1 MRRWMRGVTMNL
13 MRWPLVLV
21 MIFGVTRPS
30 VAQQMFRPDT
40 TRTVSVTGRG
50 SVTAAP
56 DTASAD
62 VGVSIVDPDARK
74 AKVAVDSSVARILSL
89 ARGLG
94 IPDADLKTA
103 AVNIWPRFD
112 DNNTHP
118 REYEVTQSVT
128 VVIRDLSKLDA
139 FLDGAVQAGANRD
152 FNVTLSSSREVEW
165 RQQALKLAIDAAK
178 EQAEAAAHQ
187 LNLRLGA
194 VRTITVNPTP
204 GFVPISLA
212 RGASAD
218 SPKFLPGTLKIEAD
232 VAVVFLIE
240 DR

>member
-1 MRRWMRGVTMNL
+1 MNL
-13 MRWPLVLV
+13 MRWPLVLA

-30 VAQQMFRPDT
+30 VAQQVWKPDT

-50 SVTAAP
+50 SVTAVP

-62 VGVSIVDPDARK
+62 VGVSVVGPDARK
-74 AKVAVDSSVARILSL
+74 AKAAVDSSVARILSM

-94 IPDADLKTA
+94 IPEADLKTA
-103 AVNIWPRFD
+103 AINIWPRFD
-112 DNNTHP
+112 DNNPTHP

-128 VVIRDLSKLDA
+128 VMIRDLSKLDA

-152 FNVTLSSSREVEW
+152 FSVTLSSSREVEW
-165 RQQALKLAIDAAK
+165 RQQALKHAIDAAK

-187 LNLRLGA
+187 LNLRLAG
-194 VRTITVNPTP
+194 VKTITVNPTP
-204 GFVPISLA
+204 GFVPIGLA

-218 SPKFLPGTLKIEAD
+218 SPKFLPGTLTIEAD
-232 VAVVFLIE
+232 VTVVFFIE

>member
-1 MRRWMRGVTMNL
+1 MNL
-13 MRWPLVLV
+13 MRWPLVLA

-30 VAQQMFRPDT
+30 LAQQMFKPDT

-50 SVTAAP
+50 SVTAVP

-62 VGVSIVDPDARK
+62 VGVSVVGPDARK
-74 AKVAVDSSVARILSL
+74 AKAAVDSSVARILSM

-112 DNNTHP
+112 DNNPAHP
-118 REYEVTQSVT
+118 REYEVTQSAT
-128 VVIRDLSKLDA
+128 VVIRDLSKLDE

-152 FNVTLSSSREVEW
+152 FSVTLSSSREVEW
-165 RQQALKLAIDAAK
+165 RQQALKLTIDAAK
-178 EQAEAAAHQ
+178 QQAEAAAHQ

-204 GFVPISLA
+204 GIVPISLA

-218 SPKFLPGTLKIEAD
+218 SPKFLPGTLTIEAD
-232 VAVVFLIE
+232 VSVVFFIE

>member
-1 MRRWMRGVTMNL
+1 M
-13 MRWPLVLV
+13 
-21 MIFGVTRPS
+21 
-30 VAQQMFRPDT
+30 
-40 TRTVSVTGRG
+40 
-50 SVTAAP
+50 
-56 DTASAD
+56 
-62 VGVSIVDPDARK
+62 
-74 AKVAVDSSVARILSL
+74 

-112 DNNTHP
+112 DNNPAHP
-118 REYEVTQSVT
+118 REYEVTQSAT
-128 VVIRDLSKLDA
+128 VVIRDLSKLDE

-152 FNVTLSSSREVEW
+152 FSVTLSSSREVEW

-178 EQAEAAAHQ
+178 QQAEAAAHQ

-204 GFVPISLA
+204 GFVPIGLA

-218 SPKFLPGTLKIEAD
+218 SPKFLPGTLTIEAD
-232 VAVVFLIE
+232 VSVVFFIE

>member
-1 MRRWMRGVTMNL
+1 MNL
-13 MRWPLVLV
+13 MRWPLVLA
-21 MIFGVTRPS
+21 MIFGVARWST
-30 VAQQMFRPDT
+30 AQQVFKPDT

-50 SVTAAP
+50 SVTAVP

-62 VGVSIVDPDARK
+62 VGVSVVGPDARK
-74 AKVAVDSSVARILSL
+74 AKAAVDSSVARILSM

-112 DNNTHP
+112 DNNPAHP
-118 REYEVTQSVT
+118 REYEVTQSAT
-128 VVIRDLSKLDA
+128 VVIRDLSKLDE

-152 FNVTLSSSREVEW
+152 FSVTLSSSREVEW
-165 RQQALKLAIDAAK
+165 RQQALKLTIDAAK
-178 EQAEAAAHQ
+178 QQAEAAAHQ

-204 GFVPISLA
+204 GFVPIGLA

-218 SPKFLPGTLKIEAD
+218 SPKFLPGTLTIEAD
-232 VAVVFLIE
+232 VSVVFFIE